1 MRIMRLREVMTTT
14 GLPRSTI
21 YRFITNGTFPKPVSL
36 GERCTGWVE
45 EEVLDW
51 VLTKIDER
59 DSDLSV
65 A

>member
-21 YRFITNGTFPKPVSL
+21 YRFIANGTFPKPVSL